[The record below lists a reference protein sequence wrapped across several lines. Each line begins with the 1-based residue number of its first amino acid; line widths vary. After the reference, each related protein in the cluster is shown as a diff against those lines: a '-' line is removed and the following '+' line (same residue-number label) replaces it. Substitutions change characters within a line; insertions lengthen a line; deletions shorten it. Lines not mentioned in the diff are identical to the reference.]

1 MEQLQINSIHV
12 SGYVVIEYD
21 GIGWLGYTMAVDAEA
36 GSVTVK
42 FLHPH
47 IPSSAFTF
55 PDPQDVDISDIITQ
69 VSPTTTTALYQEKRC
84 LKPLGCYQN
93 VCKCVL

>member
-1 MEQLQINSIHV
+1 MEPLQINSIHV
-12 SGYVVIEYD
+12 TGYVVIEYD

-36 GSVTVK
+36 GSATAK

-55 PDPQDVDISDIITQ
+55 PDPQ
-69 VSPTTTTALYQEKRC
+69 
-84 LKPLGCYQN
+84 LGCS
-93 VCKCVL
+93 